1 MKNKIKAF
9 MFLLISTIAFL
20 SPTQLVVAS
29 TTSSTILRSQVEKRA
44 LSMINLNWTYDASKN
59 STVALNKV
67 SYVTQPKQLIGKS
80 VSAQIGIPYC
90 WGGLDGLNSSSYN
103 ATWTSFQDAISK
115 GAYAGNVKSSGLG
128 YITGTAGLDCS
139 GFVQAAFNIPS
150 PKLSTSTLF
159 DKYFVKI
166 STSDLKHMDILNR
179 PGDHVVIFD
188 KWGIQN
194 GIKGAFT
201 YEATPDQTYGGI
213 MGTKQYFISMN
224 TINNGY
230 IPGRYINVIDDPAPP
245 LQLPQIFANGTMV
258 QIVNVNIAANFRS
271 LADVN
276 SSLIGTIPKGT
287 VLSVLGNTNG
297 WYNLKYNGQSGWV
310 YSNLIGLAPAG
321 KYVSI
326 NGVYQLNIR
335 KSASGT
341 ASIVGV
347 LTEGQ
352 YALVLGLSSDGNWI
366 NISINGIQGWS
377 SSKYLK

>member
-1 MKNKIKAF
+1 MKNKLKAIISI
-9 MFLLISTIAFL
+9 LISTTAIL
-20 SPTQLVVAS
+20 SPMQLVTAS
-29 TTSSTILRSQVEKRA
+29 TSSSTILRSQVEKRA
-44 LSMINLNWTYDASKN
+44 LSMINLNWTYDSSKN
-59 STVALNKV
+59 FTIAPNKV

-80 VSAQIGIPYC
+80 VSVQTGIPYC

-103 ATWTSFQDAISK
+103 ATWTSFQDAIDK
-115 GAYAGNVKSSGLG
+115 GAYAGNVKSAGLG

-139 GFVQAAFNIPS
+139 GFVQAAYNIPGY
-150 PKLSTSTLF
+150 KLSTSTLF

-166 STSDLKHMDILNR
+166 NITDLKHMDIIDH

-188 KWGIQN
+188 KWGTQN

-213 MGTKQYFISMN
+213 MGTKKYFISMN
-224 TINNGY
+224 EINKGY
-230 IPGRYINVIDDPAPP
+230 IPGRYINVIDDPVAPI
-245 LQLPQIFANGTMV
+245 QLPQVFANGTMV

-271 LADVN
+271 LADAN

-310 YSNLIGLAPAG
+310 YGNLVGLAPTG

-335 KSASGT
+335 KNASGT

-347 LTEGQ
+347 LTEGK
-352 YALVLGLSSDGNWI
+352 YALVLGLSSDGSWT